1 MSDHDFEF
9 GEGVGLPKRLPPG
22 EKILWQGKPDW
33 KRIAIEA
40 FHIRKIAIA
49 VVVLALLRLAWNAD
63 ASGAIGAASMNA
75 FVQTLM
81 FGGALLA
88 LTALIAWGV
97 GRSTV
102 YTLTTGRVVMSYG
115 LLAPIALNLPLNKI
129 VTADMKS
136 GARGTGDIS
145 ITLDEGTRLGFL
157 HLWPHARPWRTKHP
171 QPTLRAIPNVTGV
184 AERLVG
190 ALQVSGLRRP
200 IVAAGRSADGVAHE
214 TATATTTPVHRP
226 EHLNGHNVPA
236 RA

>member
-22 EKILWQGKPDW
+22 EQILWQGKPDW
-33 KRIAIEA
+33 KRIAVEA
-40 FHIRKIAIA
+40 LHIRKIAVA
-49 VVVLALLRLAWNAD
+49 VIVLAVLRLAWNAD
-63 ASGAIGAASMNA
+63 ANGTMGADSMNA
-75 FVQTLM
+75 LTQTLM
-81 FGGALLA
+81 FGGALIA
-88 LTALIAWGV
+88 LTALIAWGI

-115 LLAPIALNLPLNKI
+115 LLAPIALNLPLAKI

-145 ITLDEGTRLGFL
+145 ITLDENTRLGFL

-171 QPTLRAIPNVTGV
+171 QPTLRAIPAVGDV
-184 AERLVG
+184 AERFVV
-190 ALQVSGLRRP
+190 ALQASGLRRP
-200 IVAAGRSADGVAHE
+200 ILAGDRATSGPVDAASAHVRTPAAHDGE
-214 TATATTTPVHRP
+214 LDR
-226 EHLNGHNVPA
+226 GIPA